1 MNSKIRGTICGILA
15 AICYGTNPLG
25 ALGLQEASI
34 TTGSILFYRFGI
46 ALLLLGGLL
55 MIRKESL
62 AVTLKEFSIVVILGT
77 LFGVSSLGLFLS
89 FNYMEAGIA
98 STILFVYP
106 VIVAV
111 LMSIFFKEK
120 ATLTTIVS
128 ILLSLGG
135 IALLYQGD
143 GGENLSLIGIMFV
156 LLSSTTYAVYIIIT
170 NKMPLALS
178 PMKITFYSLIFAT
191 LTVVAYS
198 LTAPERH
205 IQWLTSSA
213 EWGYAVFLAIV
224 PTVISLILITIA
236 AKEVGSTPT
245 AIMGALEPLT
255 AVLIGVLLFGER
267 FTLKL
272 AIGIVLIMGAVLLI
286 IIGNVRTSRKK
297 KYPVE
302 VK

>member
-1 MNSKIRGTICGILA
+1 MNSKIRGSICGILA
-15 AICYGTNPLG
+15 AISYGTNPLG
-25 ALGLQEASI
+25 ALGLQKAGI
-34 TTGSILFYRFGI
+34 TTGSILFYRFAI
-46 ALLLLGGLL
+46 ALLFLGGLL
-55 MIRKESL
+55 LIRKVSL
-62 AVTLKEFSIVVILGT
+62 AVSLKELSIMALLGILFSI
-77 LFGVSSLGLFLS
+77 SSLGLFLS

-178 PMKITFYSLIFAT
+178 PVKITFYSLIFAT

-205 IQWLTSSA
+205 IQWLTSLA
-213 EWGYAVFLAIV
+213 EWGYAVFLAVV

-236 AKEVGSTPT
+236 AKEVGSTST

-267 FTLKL
+267 VTLKL